1 MKTITIEDMSLTL
14 GKADILKNITLC
26 MEAGN
31 IYGLVGRNGS
41 GKTMLMKCICG
52 FLRPTQ
58 GRIMIDDLQLG
69 REIDFPPSLG
79 CVIEVPGFIPYES
92 GIKNLLQLAGL
103 RRQIDK
109 AKVEAAM
116 ELVGLE
122 PKKQLPVGKYSLGM
136 RQRLGLAQALMEEP
150 ELLVLD
156 EPFNSLDEYGLQEMR
171 AVIKNYA
178 GNERIVIMASH
189 SAEDIG
195 ILCDD
200 VFYLRNGRC
209 VSAHV
214 HKSENMKEDAQE
226 GLE

>member
-1 MKTITIEDMSLTL
+1 MKSIIVEDMSLTL
-14 GKADILKNITLC
+14 GNADILKGITLH
-26 MEAGN
+26 MEAGK

-69 REIDFPPSLG
+69 KGFDFPPSLG

-92 GIKNLLQLAGL
+92 GIRNLLLLAGL
-103 RRQIDK
+103 RRQIDR

-116 ELVGLE
+116 EMVGLE

-156 EPFNSLDEYGLQEMR
+156 EPFNSLDEYGLQDMR
-171 AVIKNYA
+171 AIIKDYVND
-178 GNERIVIMASH
+178 ERIVIMASH

-195 ILCDD
+195 ILCDE
-200 VFYLRNGRC
+200 VFYLKRGQC
-209 VSAHV
+209 ASAQD
-214 HKSENMKEDAQE
+214 MKENV
-226 GLE
+226 